1 MPIDQECL
9 KGNQVGRIVAL
20 VPAGADG
27 ASCFAWTGSEQD
39 GYAVTF
45 PWHIQGTFSGD
56 STMIIWNPTKAAQAW
71 LDQCGDNIKQN
82 FPSGVEV
89 VITLNGWAIW
99 SKAEDGAQV
108 YLEGR
113 TLGIPGPQGRTQFD
127 FGNVAGEVGSSFETS
142 LWLAT

>member
-1 MPIDQECL
+1 
-9 KGNQVGRIVAL
+9 
-20 VPAGADG
+20 
-27 ASCFAWTGSEQD
+27 
-39 GYAVTF
+39 
-45 PWHIQGTFSGD
+45 
-56 STMIIWNPTKAAQAW
+56 MIIWNPTKAAQAW